1 MRANLITGPR
11 YPNQRK
17 IDKMQE
23 NRLEIDKKI
32 DRILYSGSSE
42 NLRKPEY
49 ELVRQKSGR
58 KSLPNYPHYISHI
71 NSHQMIQIERQKTRI
86 QKRIEEIEKTKA
98 CTRSVLSHPKFTL
111 EPMNRSTPIEP
122 IKSDPMV
129 RKSREYEKPWRFRRF
144 DQYGSMRL
152 ERRFQFRPSGSI

>member
-1 MRANLITGPR
+1 MRANSISGPR

-23 NRLEIDKKI
+23 NRLEMDKKI
-32 DRILYSGSSE
+32 DRILYSGRSE
-42 NLRKPEY
+42 NSLKPEY

-58 KSLPNYPHYISHI
+58 KSVSNYPQYISHI

-86 QKRIEEIEKTKA
+86 QKRIDEIEKTKT
-98 CTRSVLSHPKFTL
+98 CSKSVLTHPKFNL
-111 EPMNRSTPIEP
+111 QPINRSTPIEP
-122 IKSDPMV
+122 IKSEPLV
-129 RKSREYEKPWRFRRF
+129 RKSREYEKPWRFRRC

>member
-1 MRANLITGPR
+1 MRANLITGPHF
-11 YPNQRK
+11 PNQRK

-58 KSLPNYPHYISHI
+58 KH
-71 NSHQMIQIERQKTRI
+71 
-86 QKRIEEIEKTKA
+86 
-98 CTRSVLSHPKFTL
+98 F
-111 EPMNRSTPIEP
+111 
-122 IKSDPMV
+122 
-129 RKSREYEKPWRFRRF
+129 
-144 DQYGSMRL
+144 
-152 ERRFQFRPSGSI
+152 

>member
-32 DRILYSGSSE
+32 DKILYSGKSE

-49 ELVRQKSGR
+49 DLMRQKSGR
-58 KSLPNYPHYISHI
+58 KSVSNYPQYISHI

-86 QKRIEEIEKTKA
+86 QKRIDEIEKTKS
-98 CTRSVLSHPKFTL
+98 CTRSVWTHPKLTL
-111 EPMNRSTPIEP
+111 EPMDRSTPIEP
-122 IKSDPMV
+122 IKSDPFV
-129 RKSREYEKPWRFRRF
+129 RKSREYEKPWRFRRC
-144 DQYGSMRL
+144 DQYSSMRL